1 MRYSVDYRGTN
12 YSGSVD
18 MDQLDGTCGIV
29 LATYLMPNDL
39 TILDRCENTRRAV
52 AKLVGQQMM
61 SYARESNYGQL
72 MVGTVAKGK
81 FFEADVD
88 NEYDPYSPNLGDDH
102 FEDFNL
108 GTIARAVGGTPGV
121 TTHNF
126 NSGNEVVTYTIDCT
140 GVPRK

>member
-52 AKLVGQQMM
+52 AVSYTHLTLPTSDLV
-61 SYARESNYGQL
+61 
-72 MVGTVAKGK
+72 
-81 FFEADVD
+81 
-88 NEYDPYSPNLGDDH
+88 
-102 FEDFNL
+102 
-108 GTIARAVGGTPGV
+108 
-121 TTHNF
+121 
-126 NSGNEVVTYTIDCT
+126 
-140 GVPRK
+140 